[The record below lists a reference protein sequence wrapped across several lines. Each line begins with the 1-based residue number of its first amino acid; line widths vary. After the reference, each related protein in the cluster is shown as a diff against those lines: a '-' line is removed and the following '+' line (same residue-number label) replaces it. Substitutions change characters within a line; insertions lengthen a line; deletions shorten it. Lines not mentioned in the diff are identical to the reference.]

1 MHVVCKKLIWTL
13 NIIFVQVYPCD
24 KHLQSQKLEWKCFV
38 HFSVKEFLYNIFLSL
53 LLDSVLRSVIPF
65 PHSRFNILRLPSSP
79 LKCAL
84 VYRKF
89 FSVKQQLCLYCKRN
103 QTKTCFTGICYQRN
117 YRQHTKVR
125 SVRSNSLSHEA
136 HMWNDFY
143 DRHRW
148 NAPKAIT

>member
-65 PHSRFNILRLPSSP
+65 PHSRLSILITAAIFAI
-79 LKCAL
+79 KMCM
-84 VYRKF
+84 
-89 FSVKQQLCLYCKRN
+89 QQLCLYCKRN